1 MNRLNSDTSQVRNN
15 TVKKNII
22 YPLTTSQRNFFYWN
36 GMLNTPTTITIQND
50 MKLIAKFDSNYYR
63 DDVTNPFDYYYH
75 LTSGGTFF
83 DPASLKF
90 AAWKTFI
97 LGDSTSKIIAPTYV
111 PFYNTTNASVV
122 QALDG
127 TYKDVYGNSYVGSI
141 TLQAYSSALLT
152 KISTVIAAPATPT
165 PAPVLPS
172 DTTITP
178 MTSSYTFTITTSSA
192 QQAILSIYY
201 SKLLS
206 ACQQLFC
213 CCVKTTLNTLYA
225 NHN

>member
-1 MNRLNSDTSQVRNN
+1 
-15 TVKKNII
+15 
-22 YPLTTSQRNFFYWN
+22 
-36 GMLNTPTTITIQND
+36 MLNTPTTITIQND

-75 LTSGGTFF
+75 LTANGTFF

-152 KISTVIAAPATPT
+152 KISSVITAPATPT

-192 QQAILSIYY
+192 QQATLSIYY
-201 SKLLS
+201 SNGILKKKTTMTLVKGS
-206 ACQQLFC
+206 NIVYIDTTNYIPGTYIAN
-213 CCVKTTLNTLYA
+213 VKTSRVIKSIKFVVN
-225 NHN
+225 